1 MLDSGLQARMRS
13 TRGIA
18 TAATALGLV
27 VALVAAA
34 AAFASASYQDPA
46 GDANEAPDIS
56 TVAVDDLGGASVAVR
71 VSFANFRTLPPNSRV
86 LVRFDLDR
94 NEATGDQ
101 GDEIT
106 LRYSSDGA
114 LASFRWDG
122 AQLVPLP
129 GAGTSAA
136 FSDGVLSVA
145 IDRTHLAGATSFGLL
160 VIAART
166 QQAGAGLL
174 ASTDFAPSAGRN
186 VYSSPGPASFPD
198 PDNDQDVAPDVT
210 SISVVDTPSG
220 SLQFRL
226 TTANYATLPPDK
238 LIGIGIGLRGRPIED
253 DALFVGYLSGSRTV
267 EVDREERGVL
277 QPVLGRHGVTA
288 SHANSVL
295 TFAVPRRLLDG
306 ASAIGFGVVSADLVG
321 PGESEGEEFE
331 GEIEALDAAPDDLES
346 LYPYS
351 LANPGPLVL
360 RAGAV
365 AASAAPRAGRPLTLR
380 VVVRRLDTYRVVRTG
395 AVACTASVAG
405 KRLRGTARF
414 RRGAA
419 ECALRLPAVGAGS
432 VLRGTITVRAA
443 GGVSRT
449 PFRYVVR

>member
-1 MLDSGLQARMRS
+1 MLESGLHARARS
-13 TRGIA
+13 SRRIA
-18 TAATALGLV
+18 TVATALGLV
-27 VALVAAA
+27 VALVTAAA
-34 AAFASASYQDPA
+34 ALARTSYQDPV

-56 TVAVDDLGGASVAVR
+56 TVAVDDAGGASVAVR

-94 NEATGDQ
+94 NASTGDL
-101 GDEIT
+101 GDEVT
-106 LRYSSDGA
+106 LRYSSDGT

-129 GAGTSAA
+129 AGTSAS
-136 FSDGVLSVA
+136 FSDGVLSLAV
-145 IDRTHLAGATSFGLL
+145 DETHLGGATSFGLL

-166 QQAGAGLL
+166 QQAGVGLL

-198 PDNDQDVAPDVT
+198 PDNDQDVAADIT

-238 LIGIGIGLRGRPIED
+238 LIGVGIGLRGRPLED
-253 DALFVGYLSGSRTV
+253 DALFVGYLSGSRAV
-267 EVDREERGVL
+267 EVDREQQGLL
-277 QPVLGRHGVTA
+277 QPVLGRHGVTG
-288 SHANSVL
+288 SHANGVM
-295 TFAVPRRLLDG
+295 TFALPRRLLDG
-306 ASAIGFGVVSADLVG
+306 ASAIGFGIVSADLVG

-346 LYPYS
+346 LYPYN

-360 RAGAV
+360 RASGV
-365 AASAAPRAGRPLTLR
+365 AASPLPHAGRAVMFR

-395 AVACTASVAG
+395 AVTCTASVSG
-405 KRLRGTARF
+405 KRLRGTGRF
-414 RRGAA
+414 RGGAA
-419 ECALRLPAVGAGS
+419 ECALRLPAGSAGS
-432 VLRGTITVRAA
+432 VLRGTILVRASGA
-443 GGVSRT
+443 VSRSA
-449 PFRYVVR
+449 FRYVVR

>member
-1 MLDSGLQARMRS
+1 MLDSGLPAGARS
-13 TRGIA
+13 TTRIA
-18 TAATALGLV
+18 AAATVLGLV

-34 AAFASASYQDPA
+34 AALARATYQDPA
-46 GDANEAPDIS
+46 GDANEAPDIT
-56 TVAVDDLGGASVAVR
+56 TVAVDDTDGASVAVR

-86 LVRFDLDR
+86 LVRFDLDQD
-94 NEATGDQ
+94 ESTGDQ
-101 GDEIT
+101 GDEVT
-106 LRYSSDGA
+106 LRYSSDGT
-114 LASFRWDG
+114 LSSLRWDG
-122 AQLVPLP
+122 AQLAPLP
-129 GAGTSAA
+129 GSAA
-136 FSDGVLSVA
+136 SATFVDGVLTLAVERA
-145 IDRTHLAGATSFGLL
+145 ELAGATSFGLL

-186 VYSSPGPASFPD
+186 VYSSPGPVSFPD
-198 PDNDQDVAPDVT
+198 PDNDHDVAPDIT
-210 SISVVDTPSG
+210 SIDVVDTPSG

-238 LIGIGIGLRGRPIED
+238 LVGVGIGLRGRPLED

-277 QPVLGRHGVTA
+277 QPVLGRHGVTG
-288 SHANSVL
+288 SHANGVL

-346 LYPYS
+346 LYPYR

-360 RAGAV
+360 RATGV
-365 AASAAPRAGRPLTLR
+365 AASSAPRAGRGVTLR
-380 VVVRRLDTYRVVRTG
+380 VVVRRLDTYHVVRRGSVT
-395 AVACTASVAG
+395 CSASVSG
-405 KRLRGTARF
+405 KRVRGTGRF

-419 ECALRLPAVGAGS
+419 ECALLVPGRAGS

-443 GGVSRT
+443 GGVSRS
-449 PFRYVVR
+449 PFRYVLR

>member
-1 MLDSGLQARMRS
+1 MLDSGLHARVRP
-13 TRGIA
+13 TWRIA
-18 TAATALGLV
+18 SAAAALGLV

-34 AAFASASYQDPA
+34 AAFARASYQDPV

-56 TVAVDDLGGASVAVR
+56 AVAVDDTGGASVAVR

-94 NEATGDQ
+94 NEGTGDQ
-101 GDEIT
+101 GDEVT
-106 LRYSSDGA
+106 LRYSSDGT

-129 GAGTSAA
+129 AAGTSAA
-136 FSDGVLSVA
+136 FSDGVLSFAVE
-145 IDRTHLAGATSFGLL
+145 RTHLAGATSFGLL

-166 QQAGAGLL
+166 QQAGVGLL

-198 PDNDQDVAPDVT
+198 PDNDQDVAADIT

-226 TTANYATLPPDK
+226 TTANYETLPADK
-238 LIGIGIGLRGRPIED
+238 LIGIGIGLRGRPLED
-253 DALFVGYLSGSRTV
+253 DALFVGYLSGSRAV

-277 QPVLGRHGVTA
+277 QPVLGRHGVTG
-288 SHANSVL
+288 SHASGVL

-346 LYPYS
+346 LYPYN

-365 AASAAPRAGRPLTLR
+365 AASPQPRAGRTVTLR
-380 VVVRRLDTYRVVRTG
+380 VIVRRLDTYRVVNAGSVT
-395 AVACTASVAG
+395 CSASVAG
-405 KRLRGTARF
+405 RRLRGTSRF
-414 RRGAA
+414 RGGRA
-419 ECALRLPAVGAGS
+419 ECALRVPDGSSGS
-432 VLRGTITVRAA
+432 VLRGTITVRTTGA
-443 GGVSRT
+443 VSRT
-449 PFRYVVR
+449 AFRYVVR

>member
-1 MLDSGLQARMRS
+1 MPDSGLHVRARLMR
-13 TRGIA
+13 RIA
-18 TAATALGLV
+18 IVAMASGLV

-34 AAFASASYQDPA
+34 AAFARASYQDPA

-56 TVAVDDLGGASVAVR
+56 TVAVDDAGGGSVAVR

-94 NEATGDQ
+94 NESTGDQ
-101 GDEIT
+101 GDEVT
-106 LRYSSDGA
+106 LRYSSDGT

-129 GAGTSAA
+129 ASATSAA
-136 FSDGVLSVA
+136 FSDGVLSFAVERA
-145 IDRTHLAGATSFGLL
+145 HLGGATSFGFL

-198 PDNDQDVAPDVT
+198 ADNDQDVAPDIT
-210 SISVVDTPSG
+210 SIDVVDTPSG

-226 TTANYATLPPDK
+226 STANYATLPPDK

-267 EVDREERGVL
+267 EVDREQRGVL
-277 QPVLGRHGVTA
+277 QPVLGRHGVTG
-288 SHANSVL
+288 SHANGVL
-295 TFAVPRRLLDG
+295 TFALPRRLLDG

-346 LYPYS
+346 LYPYR

-360 RAGAV
+360 RAGGV
-365 AASAAPRAGRPLTLR
+365 SASPVPRAGRKVTLR
-380 VVVRRLDTYRVVRTG
+380 VVVRRLDTYRVVRQGSVT
-395 AVACTASVAG
+395 CTASVSG
-405 KRLRGTARF
+405 TRVRGTGRF

-419 ECALRLPAVGAGS
+419 ECGLLVPGRRGS

-443 GGVSRT
+443 GAVSRI
-449 PFRYVVR
+449 PVRYVLR

>member
-1 MLDSGLQARMRS
+1 VPESRLPARARPI
-13 TRGIA
+13 RPIA
-18 TAATALGLV
+18 AVATALCLV
-27 VALVAAA
+27 AALVAAA
-34 AAFASASYQDPA
+34 AAFARASYQDPA

-56 TVAVDDLGGASVAVR
+56 TVAVDDTGGASVALR

-86 LVRFDLDR
+86 LVRFDLDAD
-94 NEATGDQ
+94 ESTGDQ
-101 GDEIT
+101 GDEVT
-106 LRYSSDGA
+106 LRYSSDGT

-129 GAGTSAA
+129 ATATSAA
-136 FSDGVLSVA
+136 FSDGVLSLTVERA
-145 IDRTHLAGATSFGLL
+145 QLAGATSFGLL

-198 PDNDQDVAPDVT
+198 ADNDQDVAPDIT
-210 SISVVDTPSG
+210 SIDVLDTPSG

-226 TTANYATLPPDK
+226 KTANYAALPADK

-253 DALFVGYLSGSRTV
+253 DALFVGYLSASRSV
-267 EVDREERGVL
+267 EVDREEGGVL
-277 QPVLGRHGVTA
+277 QPVLGRHGVTG
-288 SHANSVL
+288 SHADGIL
-295 TFAVPRRLLDG
+295 TFAVPRHLLDG
-306 ASAIGFGVVSADLVG
+306 AAAIGFGVVSADLVG

-346 LYPYS
+346 LYPYK
-351 LANPGPLVL
+351 LANPGPVLL
-360 RAGAV
+360 RAGDV
-365 AASAAPRAGRPLTLR
+365 AASPAARAGGGVTLR
-380 VVVRRLDTYRVVRTG
+380 VVVRRLDTYRVVRQGSVT
-395 AVACTASVAG
+395 CTASVAG
-405 KRLRGTARF
+405 RRIRGTGRF

-419 ECALRLPAVGAGS
+419 ECGLLARGRSGS

-443 GGVSRT
+443 GAVSRV
-449 PFRYVVR
+449 PFRYVLR

>member
-1 MLDSGLQARMRS
+1 MPDSGLHARARLMR
-13 TRGIA
+13 RIA
-18 TAATALGLV
+18 TVAMACGLV

-34 AAFASASYQDPA
+34 AAFARASYQDPA

-56 TVAVDDLGGASVAVR
+56 TVAVDDAGGASVAVR
-71 VSFANFRTLPPNSRV
+71 VSFANFRTLPPNARV

-94 NEATGDQ
+94 NESTGDQ
-101 GDEIT
+101 GDEVT
-106 LRYSSDGA
+106 LRYSSDGT

-129 GAGTSAA
+129 ASATSAA
-136 FSDGVLSVA
+136 FSDGVLSFAVERA
-145 IDRTHLAGATSFGLL
+145 HLGGATSFGFL

-198 PDNDQDVAPDVT
+198 ADNDQDVAPDIT
-210 SISVVDTPSG
+210 SIDVVDTPSG

-226 TTANYATLPPDK
+226 STANYATLPPDK

-267 EVDREERGVL
+267 EVDREQRGVL
-277 QPVLGRHGVTA
+277 QPVLGRHGVTG
-288 SHANSVL
+288 SHANGVL
-295 TFAVPRRLLDG
+295 TFALPRRLLDG
-306 ASAIGFGVVSADLVG
+306 SSAIGFGVVSADLVG

-346 LYPYS
+346 LYPYR

-360 RAGAV
+360 RAGGV
-365 AASAAPRAGRPLTLR
+365 SASPVPRAGRKVTLR
-380 VVVRRLDTYRVVRTG
+380 VVVRRLDTYRVVRQGSVT
-395 AVACTASVAG
+395 CTASVSG
-405 KRLRGTARF
+405 TRVRGTGRF

-419 ECALRLPAVGAGS
+419 ECGLLVPGRRGS

-443 GGVSRT
+443 GAVSRI
-449 PFRYVVR
+449 PVRYVLR

>member
-1 MLDSGLQARMRS
+1 VLDSGGQGSAGS
-13 TRGIA
+13 TTWIA

-34 AAFASASYQDPA
+34 TALARASYQDRA
-46 GDANEAPDIS
+46 GDANEAPDIT
-56 TVAVDDLGGASVAVR
+56 TVAVDDTGGASVAVR

-94 NEATGDQ
+94 DESTGDQ
-101 GDEIT
+101 GDEVT
-106 LRYSSDGA
+106 LRYSSDGT

-122 AQLVPLP
+122 AQLAPLP
-129 GAGTSAA
+129 EAAASAT
-136 FSDGVLSVA
+136 FSDGVLSLAV
-145 IDRTHLAGATSFGLL
+145 DRAQLAGATSFGLL

-186 VYSSPGPASFPD
+186 VYSSPGPASFAD
-198 PDNDQDVAPDVT
+198 PDNDHDVAPDIT
-210 SISVVDTPSG
+210 SIEVVDTPSG

-238 LIGIGIGLRGRPIED
+238 LIGVGIGLRGRPIED
-253 DALFVGYLSGSRTV
+253 DALFLGYLSGSRTV

-277 QPVLGRHGVTA
+277 QPILGRHGVTA
-288 SHANSVL
+288 SHENGVL
-295 TFAVPRRLLDG
+295 TFSLPRRLLDG
-306 ASAIGFGVVSADLVG
+306 AAAIGFGVVSADLVG

-346 LYPYS
+346 LYPYR
-351 LANPGPLVL
+351 LANPGPLVF
-360 RAGAV
+360 RATGV
-365 AASAAPRAGRPLTLR
+365 TASPVPRAGRGVTLR
-380 VVVRRLDTYRVVRTG
+380 AVVRRLDTYRVVRQGSVT
-395 AVACTASVAG
+395 CTASVAG
-405 KRLRGTARF
+405 KRVRGTGRF

-419 ECALRLPAVGAGS
+419 ECALRVPGRAGS

-443 GGVSRT
+443 GAVSRI
-449 PFRYVVR
+449 PFRYVLR